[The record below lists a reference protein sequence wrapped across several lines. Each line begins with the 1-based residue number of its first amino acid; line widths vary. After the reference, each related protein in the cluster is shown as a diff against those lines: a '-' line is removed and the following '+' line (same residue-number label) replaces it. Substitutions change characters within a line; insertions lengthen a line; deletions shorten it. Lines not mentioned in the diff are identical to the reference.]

1 MVALVDLPPFG
12 TDGVVQV
19 VVESPRGAGI
29 KLKYEPRLGAF
40 SVARAL
46 PLGLTYPFDWGFI
59 PGTLGPDR
67 DPIDALVVHD
77 VATFPGVVL
86 PCKLLGVV
94 EVSQRSDEGP
104 RQRNDRI
111 IAMPVWHDRLGEFER
126 ATQLPVRLRK
136 EIEQFFLD
144 TTFFT
149 AKKPKILGWKSPH
162 KAHMLVKQG
171 MKASLQEKQ
180 KAVAAGG

>member
-1 MVALVDLPPFG
+1 MPLLNELAAFNADGDL
-12 TDGVVQV
+12 QV
-19 VVESPRGAGI
+19 IVGSPRGAAI
-29 KLKYEPRLGAF
+29 KLKYEPRLGTF

-46 PLGLTYPFDWGFI
+46 PLGLTYPFDWGFV
-59 PGTLGPDR
+59 PGTLGPDQ

-77 VATFPGVVL
+77 MGTFPGVVL

-94 EVSQRSDEGP
+94 EVSQRSEEGG

-126 ATQLPVRLRK
+126 AAQLPLRLRK
-136 EIEQFFLD
+136 EMEQFFLD

-149 AKKPKILGWKSPH
+149 GKKPKIIGWKSPH
-162 KAHMLVKQG
+162 KARMLVKKG
-171 MKASLQEKQ
+171 IKANLMERQH
-180 KAVAAGG
+180 AAAGG